1 VVAIDLSATLIA
13 LARERTPQDLG
24 AGSIEFLVGDMLSP
38 TLGQFDHVVSMD
50 SLIHY
55 RAPDVIR
62 VLCGL
67 SAQTGTSLLFTFA
80 PKTPT
85 LALMHTVGRLFPR
98 GNRAPAIEPVAEQTL
113 QQLLAR
119 EPKLS
124 GWRALRSERIA
135 SGFYTSQALE
145 LVRQ

>member
-1 VVAIDLSATLIA
+1 LAQGRLGVVTYEAVGSVRTWYFSGGPGQPLGLALPSAHT
-13 LARERTPQDLG
+13 G
-24 AGSIEFLVGDMLSP
+24 APS
-38 TLGQFDHVVSMD
+38 
-50 SLIHY
+50 
-55 RAPDVIR
+55 IR

-67 SAQTGTSLLFTFA
+67 SAQTGTSLLCTFA